1 MSKPSF
7 TFPGPVALRQSPW
20 FDLGRLAEL
29 RDRHQQVL
37 ERSRAAQ
44 AAVKECARTLGM
56 LKSTAGT
63 HPGAVEVLNGP
74 VEALFHLTMDE
85 LRTLQISPQDVQNIH
100 ARAKQ
105 LERLTAEAEILRE
118 CVKASVHYQS
128 QLEAFAKARNL

>member
-1 MSKPSF
+1 
-7 TFPGPVALRQSPW
+7 
-20 FDLGRLAEL
+20 
-29 RDRHQQVL
+29 
-37 ERSRAAQ
+37 
-44 AAVKECARTLGM
+44 M